1 VTLPEL
7 ATLALAV
14 LDAQQK
20 YFKSR
25 SRDDLIE
32 SKRLEKELR
41 EKSLTALAQA
51 PALGFSLRRES

>member
-1 VTLPEL
+1 MTLPEL

-25 SRDDLIE
+25 SRDDLIA
-32 SKRLEKELR
+32 SKQLENELLNVSRRILR
-41 EKSLTALAQA
+41 EQGAFPYGA
-51 PALGFSLRRES
+51 